1 MTHTGIKSPM
11 WLFAAADTHEQP
23 AGPEFFQ
30 SSRWGAS
37 SGDVKQTK
45 HRQGKDIWIAGQNAE
60 QTLGTIAR
68 ATRTASNRFKFS
80 SLTSLSSLS
89 SLPHAEHGGE

>member
-1 MTHTGIKSPM
+1 MDLGCNLGSS
-11 WLFAAADTHEQP
+11 
-23 AGPEFFQ
+23 EFFP